1 MVSFQDLPDEI
12 ILKVINYLQIYDLLR
27 CGRVS
32 KRIRKISD
40 DESLRKQAKGLVAEN
55 TELKRSLAEALNDN
69 QQLKERLA
77 KYEKVC

>member
-40 DESLRKQAKGLVAEN
+40 DESLRKQANGLVAEN

>member
-69 QQLKERLA
+69 QQLKARLA